1 MHIKENEEVMIFK
14 SSKGNYSIGLSRK
27 DRNGNYFNGYFPCQ
41 FKNGIE
47 VKNKTKIKLKNS
59 FISFYLKDEK
69 TIAYLMI
76 LDFEEVEDKENYF
89 ELKGEIEIDESK
101 LPF

>member
-14 SSKGNYSIGLSRK
+14 NEKGFYTIGMSRK
-27 DRNGNYFNGYFPCQ
+27 DRNGQYFNGYFPCQ
-41 FKNGIE
+41 FKKSENVE
-47 VKNKTKIKLKNS
+47 NKTKIKLKNA

-69 TIAYLMI
+69 TMPYVMI
-76 LDFEEVEDKENYF
+76 LDYSVVEEENLAK
-89 ELKGEIEIDESK
+89 LKGEEIDERN

>member
-14 SSKGNYSIGLSRK
+14 NEKGYYTIGMSRK
-27 DRNGNYFNGYFPCQ
+27 DRNKQYFNGYFPCQ
-41 FKNGIE
+41 FKKNEIVE
-47 VKNKTKIKLKNS
+47 NKTKIRIKNA

-69 TIAYLMI
+69 TMPYIMIVDYEKVENSKDYLQVKNQM
-76 LDFEEVEDKENYF
+76 EEDN
-89 ELKGEIEIDESK
+89 